1 MSEMNER
8 PQLQE
13 MQENGRLIR
22 WLNAIER
29 VGNKLPQPFFL
40 FLYFAIAVMIISYL
54 AEGTSVSVERA
65 VGGEMQR
72 VTISVVNLLNPDYIR
87 NILINWVSIY
97 VNFPPLGIVMVM
109 MLAIGYAQYTGFFDS
124 FMKNTLINAPNFLV
138 TFALCFVSAISSIAS
153 NAGIIFSPTI
163 GAALFAALG
172 RNPILGALAG
182 YATAH
187 GSFSATIVPSATDA
201 MLAGITQAVTDT
213 MGFHNSAQTSPL
225 NNYYFLL
232 VSVFTIAIAATIVTE
247 FVSSKVVRQGVVN
260 ENVRTETTPA
270 EKRGLFWAFI
280 GFVLYVAIIL
290 ALTVPENAFFRS
302 PSGELVPSS
311 PLIDGIVSVLFFFF
325 IFIGTGY
332 GLGAGTIKKSADVVT
347 YMGKGI
353 SDSISFF
360 AIAFP
365 SALFI
370 RFFSDSRLADIISS
384 RGADLLMATNLTGIP
399 LILLFIVFVGFSNL
413 FMTSAS
419 AKWLILA
426 PIFVPMFYQIGW
438 MPAFTQLV
446 YRVADSAAN
455 PIAPINIFLPIM
467 LGIMNRYKRPE
478 DPDFGL
484 GTLISYGI
492 PYSVAFFVVMTA
504 TLFVWMFFNIP
515 LGPGVELFVR

>member
-1 MSEMNER
+1 
-8 PQLQE
+8 
-13 MQENGRLIR
+13 
-22 WLNAIER
+22 
-29 VGNKLPQPFFL
+29 
-40 FLYFAIAVMIISYL
+40 
-54 AEGTSVSVERA
+54 
-65 VGGEMQR
+65 
-72 VTISVVNLLNPDYIR
+72 
-87 NILINWVSIY
+87 
-97 VNFPPLGIVMVM
+97 
-109 MLAIGYAQYTGFFDS
+109 
-124 FMKNTLINAPNFLV
+124 MKNTLINAPHFLV
-138 TFALCFVSAISSIAS
+138 TFALCFVSATSSIAS

-163 GAALFAALG
+163 GAALFSALG

-187 GSFSATIVPSATDA
+187 GSFSATLVPSATDA

-213 MGFHNSAQTSPL
+213 MGFHNTAQTSPL
-225 NNYYFLL
+225 NNYYFLF
-232 VSVFTIAIAATIVTE
+232 VSIFTISIAATFVTE
-247 FVSSKVVRQGVVN
+247 VISSKVVRQGVPSA
-260 ENVRTETTPA
+260 NVSAESTPA
-270 EKRGLFWAFI
+270 ERRGLRWAFV
-280 GFVLYVAIIL
+280 GFVLYAIILL
-290 ALTVPENAFFRS
+290 ALTVPENAFFRNDE
-302 PSGELVPSS
+302 GYLTPSS
-311 PLIDGIVSVLFFFF
+311 PLIDGIVAVLFFFF
-325 IFIGTGY
+325 IFVGTGY

-384 RGADLLMATNLTGIP
+384 RGADLLMATNFTGIP
-399 LILLFIVFVGFSNL
+399 LIIMFMVFVMFSNL

-438 MPAFTQLV
+438 QPAFTQMV
-446 YRVADSAAN
+446 YRIADSAAN
-455 PIAPINIFLPIM
+455 PIAPINIFLPIV

-492 PYSVAFFVVMTA
+492 PYSAAFFVVMTA

-515 LGPGVELFVR
+515 LGPGVELFVQ